1 MLVWN
6 AVNIQ
11 SYTVFVNN
19 NVLISCTSMTENENK
34 LNASRRDYCDCF
46 QHYKKRSLLKSIAK
60 LLIVFSDTS
69 DIALNIFYI
78 NFH

>member
-34 LNASRRDYCDCF
+34 LSMPAEE
-46 QHYKKRSLLKSIAK
+46 I
-60 LLIVFSDTS
+60 IVTVFSITKN
-69 DIALNIFYI
+69 ARC
-78 NFH
+78 